1 MVSGFE
7 SISGRAQVMRR
18 LQIFSLSKEG
28 KEENDGS
35 AEDSYA
41 AWQAE
46 ISSVCKRCQKNFTR
60 GGKVACG
67 YMKV

>member
-35 AEDSYA
+35 AEDSYT
-41 AWQAE
+41 AWQTE
-46 ISSVCKRCQKNFTR
+46 
-60 GGKVACG
+60 
-67 YMKV
+67 